1 MGCHSMLLNL
11 KIDNYKG
18 VKKEINISGIA
29 SNKIKRSN
37 NETSK
42 ISGNVKLL
50 KNICLIG
57 SNASG
62 KTSIL
67 NAIETL
73 QAFLM
78 FPYRKKITS
87 EKDYADFIEN
97 MSPEELKKFLI
108 KFNTLELGEQNNLRK
123 NEKTTIEI
131 ELYIPKRKDNIPGI
145 YKYTLLYKDDYSKNG
160 VLMEKL
166 EYRKS
171 INTKNKIIS
180 LGNNII
186 ESEIGTAILYENN
199 DSKNREISI
208 FVDYFK
214 TFFDEMIEYTS
225 CIDKKAGTNL
235 FDIIKNNKEK
245 FLSLANIADEK
256 IINISID
263 ENNDKPQILFWNS
276 NTTYL
281 TFSQLSSGTKKVIIM
296 GSILLKSL
304 EDNSLV
310 LIDEIELSLH
320 PSLAMFL
327 INLNISKDCNHFSQL
342 IFTTHSPFVA
352 FSLSND
358 QLYYINNQNNQYNVL
373 NINSAIKDGIITKDK
388 NPQKAWLEDLLIKNP
403 DANKI
408 KNFFKN
414 DKETR

>member
-1 MGCHSMLLNL
+1 MLLNL

-42 ISGNVKLL
+42 ISDNVKLL

-73 QAFLM
+73 QDFLI
-78 FPYRKKITS
+78 FPYRKKFTT
-87 EKDYADFIEN
+87 EKDYTEFIEN
-97 MSPEELKKFLI
+97 MSPEEIKKFLI

-123 NEKTTIEI
+123 KEKTTIEI
-131 ELYIPKRKDNIPGI
+131 ELYIPKRKNNIPGV

-160 VLMEKL
+160 VLIEKL

-171 INTKNKIIS
+171 VNTKSKIIS
-180 LGNNII
+180 MGKNII

-199 DSKNREISI
+199 DSKNNEISI
-208 FVDYFK
+208 YVDYFK
-214 TFFDEMIEYTS
+214 TFFEEMIEYTS
-225 CIDKKAGTNL
+225 CIDKKAGVNL
-235 FDIIKNNKEK
+235 LDIIKKNKDK

-263 ENNDKPQILFWNS
+263 ENNNKPQILFWNS
-276 NTTYL
+276 NNTYL

-296 GSILLKSL
+296 GSILLESL
-304 EDNSLV
+304 ENNSLI

-320 PSLAMFL
+320 PSLAIFL
-327 INLNISKDCNHFSQL
+327 TNLNTSKDFNHYSQL

-352 FSLSND
+352 FSLAND
-358 QLYYINNQNNQYNVL
+358 QLYYINNHNNQYNVL

-388 NPQKAWLEDLLIKNP
+388 NPKKAWLEDLLIKNP

-414 DKETR
+414 K

>member
-1 MGCHSMLLNL
+1 MLLNL

-18 VKKEINISGIA
+18 VKKEINIGSIA
-29 SNKIKRSN
+29 SNKIKHSN
-37 NETSK
+37 NEISK
-42 ISGNVKLL
+42 IADNVKLL

-73 QAFLM
+73 QDYLI
-78 FPYRKKITS
+78 FPYRKKITG
-87 EKDYADFIEN
+87 EKEYADFIES
-97 MSPEELKKFLI
+97 MSPEDIKKFLI
-108 KFNTLELGEQNNLRK
+108 KLNTLKLGEQNNLRQTD
-123 NEKTTIEI
+123 KTTIEI
-131 ELYIPKRKDNIPGI
+131 ELYIPKRKNNVPGI
-145 YKYTLLYKDDYSKNG
+145 YKYTLIFKNDYSKNG

-166 EYRKS
+166 EYKKS
-171 INTKNKIIS
+171 INTKSKIIS

-199 DSKNREISI
+199 DSKNKEISEFI
-208 FVDYFK
+208 SYYK

-225 CIDKKAGTNL
+225 CIDKKASIDL
-235 FDIIKNNKEK
+235 LDIIKKDKEK
-245 FLSLANIADEK
+245 FLSLANIADDK
-256 IINISID
+256 IINVSID

-276 NTTYL
+276 DNTHL

-296 GSILLKSL
+296 GSILLESL
-304 EDNSLV
+304 ENNSLI

-320 PSLAMFL
+320 PSLVTFL
-327 INLNISKDCNHFSQL
+327 TNINISKDFNHFSQL

-358 QLYYINNQNNQYNVL
+358 QLYYINNQDGQYNVL
-373 NINSAIKDGIITKDK
+373 NINSAIKNGIITKDK
-388 NPQKAWLEDLLIKNP
+388 NPHKAWLENLLIKNP
-403 DANKI
+403 DINRI
-408 KNFFKN
+408 NTFFKN
-414 DKETR
+414 N

>member
-42 ISGNVKLL
+42 ISDNVKLL

-171 INTKNKIIS
+171 INTKSKIIS

-276 NTTYL
+276 NNTYL

-414 DKETR
+414 NKETR

>member
-1 MGCHSMLLNL
+1 MLLSL

-18 VKKEINISGIA
+18 VKREINISSIA

-37 NETSK
+37 NDTSK
-42 ISGNVKLL
+42 IADNVKLL

-67 NAIETL
+67 SAIETL

-78 FPYRKKITS
+78 FPYRKKITN

-97 MSPEELKKFLI
+97 MSPEELKRFLI

-131 ELYIPKRKDNIPGI
+131 ELYIPKRKNNIPGI

-166 EYRKS
+166 EYKKS
-171 INTKNKIIS
+171 INSKSKIIG

-186 ESEIGTAILYENN
+186 ESEISTAILYENN
-199 DSKNREISI
+199 DSKNNEISI

-214 TFFDEMIEYTS
+214 TFFDEMIDYTS
-225 CIDKKAGTNL
+225 CIDKKAGDNL
-235 FDIIKNNKEK
+235 FDIIKKNKEQ
-245 FLSLANIADEK
+245 FLSLTNIADEK
-256 IINISID
+256 IINITID

-276 NTTYL
+276 NNTYL
-281 TFSQLSSGTKKVIIM
+281 TFSQLSSGTKKVIIL
-296 GSILLKSL
+296 GSILLESL
-304 EDNSLV
+304 ENNSLV

-320 PSLAMFL
+320 PSLATFL
-327 INLNISKDCNHFSQL
+327 INLNVSKDCNHFSQL

-358 QLYYINNQNNQYNVL
+358 QLYYINNKDEQYNVS
-373 NINSAIKDGIITKDK
+373 NINSAIKNGIITKDK
-388 NPQKAWLEDLLIKNP
+388 SPQKAWLEDLLIKNP
-403 DANKI
+403 DINKI
-408 KNFFKN
+408 NNFLKIN
-414 DKETR
+414 KETR

>member
-1 MGCHSMLLNL
+1 MLLNL
-11 KIDNYKG
+11 KVDNYKG
-18 VKKEINISGIA
+18 VKNEINISSIA
-29 SNKIKRSN
+29 SNKIKRSS

-42 ISGNVKLL
+42 ICNNIKLL

-73 QAFLM
+73 QDFLM
-78 FPYRKKITS
+78 FPYRKKITN

-108 KFNTLELGEQNNLRK
+108 KFNTLQLGEQNNLRK
-123 NEKTTIEI
+123 NEKTIIEI
-131 ELYIPKRKDNIPGI
+131 ELYIPKRKNNIPGI
-145 YKYTLLYKDDYSKNG
+145 YKYTLIYKDDYYKNG

-166 EYRKS
+166 EYKKS
-171 INTKNKIIS
+171 INTKSKIIS
-180 LGNNII
+180 LRNNII

-199 DSKNREISI
+199 DNKSNENSI
-208 FVDYFK
+208 FIDYFK
-214 TFFDEMIEYTS
+214 TFFEEMIDYTS
-225 CIDKKAGTNL
+225 CIDKKAGINL
-235 FDIIKNNKEK
+235 HDIVKNNKEQ
-245 FLSLANIADEK
+245 LIALTNIADEK

-263 ENNDKPQILFWNS
+263 ENNDKQQILFWNS
-276 NTTYL
+276 KSTKL
-281 TFSQLSSGTKKVIIM
+281 TFSQLSSGTKKIIIL
-296 GSILLKSL
+296 GSILLESL
-304 EDNSLV
+304 ENNSLV

-358 QLYYINNQNNQYNVL
+358 QLYYINNKNDQYSVS
-373 NINSAIKDGIITKDK
+373 NINSAIKNGIITKDK
-388 NPQKAWLEDLLIKNP
+388 NPQRAWLEDLLIKNP
-403 DANKI
+403 DTNKI
-408 KNFFKN
+408 SNFLKNNKGN
-414 DKETR
+414 

>member
-1 MGCHSMLLNL
+1 MLLSL

-18 VKKEINISGIA
+18 VKREINISSIA

-37 NETSK
+37 NDTSK
-42 ISGNVKLL
+42 IADNVKLL

-67 NAIETL
+67 SAIETL

-78 FPYRKKITS
+78 FPYRKKITN

-123 NEKTTIEI
+123 KEKTTIEI
-131 ELYIPKRKDNIPGI
+131 ELYIPKRKNNIPGI

-166 EYRKS
+166 EYKKS
-171 INTKNKIIS
+171 INSKSKIIG

-186 ESEIGTAILYENN
+186 ESEISTAILYENN
-199 DSKNREISI
+199 DSKNNEISI

-214 TFFDEMIEYTS
+214 TFFDEMIDYTS
-225 CIDKKAGTNL
+225 CIDKKAGANL
-235 FDIIKNNKEK
+235 FDIIKKNKEQ
-245 FLSLANIADEK
+245 FLSLTNIADEK
-256 IINISID
+256 IINITID

-276 NTTYL
+276 NNTYL
-281 TFSQLSSGTKKVIIM
+281 TFSQLSSGTKKVIIL
-296 GSILLKSL
+296 GSILLESL
-304 EDNSLV
+304 ENNSLV

-320 PSLAMFL
+320 PSLATFL
-327 INLNISKDCNHFSQL
+327 INLNVSKDCNHFSQL

-358 QLYYINNQNNQYNVL
+358 QLYYINNKDEQYNVS
-373 NINSAIKDGIITKDK
+373 NINSAIKNGIITKDK
-388 NPQKAWLEDLLIKNP
+388 SPQKAWLEDLLIKNP
-403 DANKI
+403 DINKI
-408 KNFFKN
+408 NNFLKIN
-414 DKETR
+414 KETRQT

>member
-1 MGCHSMLLNL
+1 MLLSL

-18 VKKEINISGIA
+18 VKREINISSIA

-37 NETSK
+37 NDTSK
-42 ISGNVKLL
+42 IADNVKVL

-67 NAIETL
+67 SAIETL

-78 FPYRKKITS
+78 FPYRKKITN

-131 ELYIPKRKDNIPGI
+131 ELYIPKRKNNIPGI

-166 EYRKS
+166 EYKKS
-171 INTKNKIIS
+171 INSKSKIIS

-186 ESEIGTAILYENN
+186 ESEISTAILYENN
-199 DSKNREISI
+199 DSKNNEISI

-214 TFFDEMIEYTS
+214 TFFDEMIDYTS
-225 CIDKKAGTNL
+225 CIDKKAGANL
-235 FDIIKNNKEK
+235 FDIIKKNKEQ
-245 FLSLANIADEK
+245 FLSLTNIADEK
-256 IINISID
+256 IINITID

-276 NTTYL
+276 NNTYL
-281 TFSQLSSGTKKVIIM
+281 TFSQLSSGTKKVIIL
-296 GSILLKSL
+296 GSILLESL
-304 EDNSLV
+304 ENNSLV

-320 PSLAMFL
+320 PSLATFL
-327 INLNISKDCNHFSQL
+327 INLNVSKDCNHFSQL

-358 QLYYINNQNNQYNVL
+358 QLYYINNKDEQYNVS
-373 NINSAIKDGIITKDK
+373 NINSAIKNGIITKDK
-388 NPQKAWLEDLLIKNP
+388 SPQKAWLEDLLIKNP
-403 DANKI
+403 DINKI
-408 KNFFKN
+408 NNFLKIN
-414 DKETR
+414 KETR

>member
-1 MGCHSMLLNL
+1 MLLSL

-18 VKKEINISGIA
+18 VKREINISSIA

-37 NETSK
+37 NDTSK
-42 ISGNVKLL
+42 IADNVKLL

-67 NAIETL
+67 SAIETL

-78 FPYRKKITS
+78 FPYRKKITN

-108 KFNTLELGEQNNLRK
+108 RFNTLELGEQNNLRK

-131 ELYIPKRKDNIPGI
+131 ELYIPKRKNNIPGI
-145 YKYTLLYKDDYSKNG
+145 YKYTLIYKDDYSKNG

-166 EYRKS
+166 EYKKNINSKS
-171 INTKNKIIS
+171 KIIG

-186 ESEIGTAILYENN
+186 ESEISTAILYENN
-199 DSKNREISI
+199 DSKNNEISE

-214 TFFDEMIEYTS
+214 TFFDEMIDYTS
-225 CIDKKAGTNL
+225 CIDKKAGANL
-235 FDIIKNNKEK
+235 FDVIKKNKEQ
-245 FLSLANIADEK
+245 FLSLTNIADEK
-256 IINISID
+256 IINITID

-276 NTTYL
+276 NNTYL
-281 TFSQLSSGTKKVIIM
+281 TFSQLSSGTKKVIIL
-296 GSILLKSL
+296 GSILLESL
-304 EDNSLV
+304 ENNSLI

-320 PSLAMFL
+320 PSLATFL
-327 INLNISKDCNHFSQL
+327 INLNVSKDCNHFSQL

-358 QLYYINNQNNQYNVL
+358 QLYYINNKDEQYNVS
-373 NINSAIKDGIITKDK
+373 NINSAIKNGIITKDK
-388 NPQKAWLEDLLIKNP
+388 SPQKAWLEDLLIKNP
-403 DANKI
+403 DINKI
-408 KNFFKN
+408 NNFLKTN
-414 DKETR
+414 KETR

>member
-1 MGCHSMLLNL
+1 MLLNL

-18 VKKEINISGIA
+18 VKKEINISSIA

-42 ISGNVKLL
+42 ITDNVKLL

-67 NAIETL
+67 SAIETL
-73 QAFLM
+73 QNFLI
-78 FPYRKKITS
+78 FPYRKKITN
-87 EKDYADFIEN
+87 EKDYADFIKN

-108 KFNTLELGEQNNLRK
+108 KFNTLELGEQNNLRI

-131 ELYIPKRKDNIPGI
+131 ELYIPKRKNNIPGI
-145 YKYTLLYKDDYSKNG
+145 YKYTLLYNDDYQKNG

-166 EYRKS
+166 EYKKN

-186 ESEIGTAILYENN
+186 ESEIGTAILYANN
-199 DSKNREISI
+199 DSKNNENSI

-214 TFFDEMIEYTS
+214 TFFDEMIDYTS
-225 CIDKKAGTNL
+225 CIDKNAGANL
-235 FDIIKNNKEK
+235 FDIIKNNKEQ
-245 FLSLANIADEK
+245 FLSLTNIADEK

-276 NTTYL
+276 NNTYL
-281 TFSQLSSGTKKVIIM
+281 TFSQLSSGTKKVIIL
-296 GSILLKSL
+296 GSLILESL
-304 EDNSLV
+304 ENNSLV

-320 PSLAMFL
+320 PALAMFL

-358 QLYYINNQNNQYNVL
+358 QLYYINNKDEQYNVS
-373 NINSAIKDGIITKDK
+373 NINSAIKNGIITKDK

-403 DANKI
+403 DTNKI
-408 KNFFKN
+408 NNFFTN
-414 DKETR
+414 Q

>member
-1 MGCHSMLLNL
+1 MLLNL

-18 VKKEINISGIA
+18 VKKEINIGSIA
-29 SNKIKRSN
+29 SNKIKHSN
-37 NETSK
+37 NEISK
-42 ISGNVKLL
+42 IADNVKLL

-73 QAFLM
+73 QDYLI
-78 FPYRKKITS
+78 FPYRKKITG
-87 EKDYADFIEN
+87 EKEYADFIES
-97 MSPEELKKFLI
+97 MSPEDIKKFLI
-108 KFNTLELGEQNNLRK
+108 KLNTLKLGEQNNLRQTD
-123 NEKTTIEI
+123 KTTIEI
-131 ELYIPKRKDNIPGI
+131 ELYIPKRKNNIPGI
-145 YKYTLLYKDDYSKNG
+145 YKYTLIFKNDYSKNG

-166 EYRKS
+166 EYKKS
-171 INTKNKIIS
+171 INTKSKIIS

-199 DSKNREISI
+199 DSKNKEISEFI
-208 FVDYFK
+208 SYYK

-225 CIDKKAGTNL
+225 CIDKKASIDL
-235 FDIIKNNKEK
+235 LDIIKKDKEK
-245 FLSLANIADEK
+245 FLSLANIADDK
-256 IINISID
+256 IINVSID

-276 NTTYL
+276 DNTHL

-296 GSILLKSL
+296 GSILLESL
-304 EDNSLV
+304 ENNSLI

-320 PSLAMFL
+320 PSLVTFL
-327 INLNISKDCNHFSQL
+327 TNINISKDFNHFSQL

-358 QLYYINNQNNQYNVL
+358 QLYYINNQDGQYNVL
-373 NINSAIKDGIITKDK
+373 NINSAIKNGIITKDK
-388 NPQKAWLEDLLIKNP
+388 NPHKAWLENLLIKNP
-403 DANKI
+403 DINRI
-408 KNFFKN
+408 NTFFKN
-414 DKETR
+414 N

>member
-1 MGCHSMLLNL
+1 MLLNL

-18 VKKEINISGIA
+18 VKKEINIGSIA
-29 SNKIKRSN
+29 SNKIKHSN
-37 NETSK
+37 NEISK
-42 ISGNVKLL
+42 IAENVKLL

-73 QAFLM
+73 QDYLI
-78 FPYRKKITS
+78 FPYRKKITG
-87 EKDYADFIEN
+87 EKEYADFIEN
-97 MSPEELKKFLI
+97 MSPEDIKKFLI
-108 KFNTLELGEQNNLRK
+108 KLNTLKLGEQNNLRQTD
-123 NEKTTIEI
+123 KTTIEI
-131 ELYIPKRKDNIPGI
+131 ELYIPKRKNNIPGI
-145 YKYTLLYKDDYSKNG
+145 YKYTLIFKNDYSKNG

-166 EYRKS
+166 EYKKS
-171 INTKNKIIS
+171 INTKSKIIS

-199 DSKNREISI
+199 DSKNKETSKFIS
-208 FVDYFK
+208 YYK

-225 CIDKKAGTNL
+225 YIDKKASIDL
-235 FDIIKNNKEK
+235 LDIIKNDKEK

-256 IINISID
+256 IINVSID

-276 NTTYL
+276 DKTHL

-296 GSILLKSL
+296 GSILLESL
-304 EDNSLV
+304 ENNSLI

-320 PSLAMFL
+320 PSLVTFL
-327 INLNISKDCNHFSQL
+327 TNINISKDFNHFSQL

-358 QLYYINNQNNQYNVL
+358 QLYYINNQDGQYNVL
-373 NINSAIKDGIITKDK
+373 NINSAIKNSIITKDK
-388 NPQKAWLEDLLIKNP
+388 NPQKAWLENLLIKNP
-403 DANKI
+403 DINKI
-408 KNFFKN
+408 NAFFKN
-414 DKETR
+414 N

>member
-1 MGCHSMLLNL
+1 MLLNL

-18 VKKEINISGIA
+18 VKKEINIGSIA
-29 SNKIKRSN
+29 SNKIKHSN
-37 NETSK
+37 NEISK
-42 ISGNVKLL
+42 ISDNVKLL

-73 QAFLM
+73 QDYLI
-78 FPYRKKITS
+78 FPYRKKITG
-87 EKDYADFIEN
+87 EKEYVDFIEN
-97 MSPEELKKFLI
+97 MSPEDIKKFLI
-108 KFNTLELGEQNNLRK
+108 KLNTLKLGEQNNLRQ
-123 NEKTTIEI
+123 NDKTTIEI
-131 ELYIPKRKDNIPGI
+131 ELYIPKRKNNIPGI
-145 YKYTLLYKDDYSKNG
+145 YKYTLIFKNDYSKNG

-166 EYRKS
+166 EYKKS
-171 INTKNKIIS
+171 INTKSKIIS

-199 DSKNREISI
+199 DSKNKEISEFI
-208 FVDYFK
+208 SYYK

-225 CIDKKAGTNL
+225 CIDKKASIDL
-235 FDIIKNNKEK
+235 LDIIKNDKEK

-256 IINISID
+256 IINVSID

-276 NTTYL
+276 DKTHL

-296 GSILLKSL
+296 GSILLESL
-304 EDNSLV
+304 ENNSLI

-320 PSLAMFL
+320 PSLVTFL
-327 INLNISKDCNHFSQL
+327 ININISKDFNHFSQL

-358 QLYYINNQNNQYNVL
+358 QLYYINNQDDQYNVL
-373 NINSAIKDGIITKDK
+373 NINSAIKNGIITKDK
-388 NPQKAWLEDLLIKNP
+388 NPQKAWLENLLIKNP
-403 DANKI
+403 DINKI
-408 KNFFKN
+408 NTFFKN
-414 DKETR
+414 N

>member
-1 MGCHSMLLNL
+1 MLLSL

-18 VKKEINISGIA
+18 VKREINISSIA

-37 NETSK
+37 NDTSK
-42 ISGNVKLL
+42 IADNVKLL

-67 NAIETL
+67 SAIETL

-78 FPYRKKITS
+78 FPYRKKITN

-123 NEKTTIEI
+123 KEKTTIEI
-131 ELYIPKRKDNIPGI
+131 ELYIPKRKNNIPGI

-166 EYRKS
+166 EYKKS
-171 INTKNKIIS
+171 INSKSKIIG

-186 ESEIGTAILYENN
+186 ESEISTAILYENN
-199 DSKNREISI
+199 DSKNNEISI

-214 TFFDEMIEYTS
+214 TFFDEMIDYTS
-225 CIDKKAGTNL
+225 CIDKKAGANL
-235 FDIIKNNKEK
+235 FDIIKKNKEQ
-245 FLSLANIADEK
+245 FLSLTNIADEK
-256 IINISID
+256 IINITID

-276 NTTYL
+276 NNTYL
-281 TFSQLSSGTKKVIIM
+281 TFSQLSSGTKKVIIL
-296 GSILLKSL
+296 GSILLESL
-304 EDNSLV
+304 ENNSLV

-320 PSLAMFL
+320 PSLVTFL
-327 INLNISKDCNHFSQL
+327 INLNVSKDCNHFSQL

-358 QLYYINNQNNQYNVL
+358 QLYYINNKDEQYNVS
-373 NINSAIKDGIITKDK
+373 NINSAIKNGIITKDK
-388 NPQKAWLEDLLIKNP
+388 SPQKAWLEDLLIKNP
-403 DANKI
+403 DINKI
-408 KNFFKN
+408 NNFLKIN
-414 DKETR
+414 KETR

>member
-1 MGCHSMLLNL
+1 MLLSL

-18 VKKEINISGIA
+18 VKREINISSIA

-37 NETSK
+37 NDTSK
-42 ISGNVKLL
+42 IADNVKLL

-67 NAIETL
+67 SAIETL

-78 FPYRKKITS
+78 FPYRKKITN

-131 ELYIPKRKDNIPGI
+131 ELYIPKRKNNIPGI

-166 EYRKS
+166 EYKKS
-171 INTKNKIIS
+171 INSKSKIIS

-186 ESEIGTAILYENN
+186 ESEISTAILYENN
-199 DSKNREISI
+199 DSKNNEISI

-214 TFFDEMIEYTS
+214 TFFDEMIDYTS
-225 CIDKKAGTNL
+225 CIDKKAGANL
-235 FDIIKNNKEK
+235 FDIIKKNKEQ
-245 FLSLANIADEK
+245 FLSLTNIADEK
-256 IINISID
+256 IINITID

-276 NTTYL
+276 NNTYL
-281 TFSQLSSGTKKVIIM
+281 TFSQLSSGTKKVIIL
-296 GSILLKSL
+296 GSILLESL
-304 EDNSLV
+304 ENNSLV

-320 PSLAMFL
+320 PSLATFL
-327 INLNISKDCNHFSQL
+327 INLNVSKDCNHFSQL

-358 QLYYINNQNNQYNVL
+358 QLYYINNKDEQYNVS
-373 NINSAIKDGIITKDK
+373 NINSAIKNGIITKDK
-388 NPQKAWLEDLLIKNP
+388 SPQKAWLEDLLIKNP
-403 DANKI
+403 DINKI
-408 KNFFKN
+408 NNFLKIN
-414 DKETR
+414 KETR

>member
-1 MGCHSMLLNL
+1 MLLNL

-18 VKKEINISGIA
+18 VKKEINIGSIA
-29 SNKIKRSN
+29 SNKIKHSN
-37 NETSK
+37 NEISK
-42 ISGNVKLL
+42 IADNVKLL

-73 QAFLM
+73 QDYLI
-78 FPYRKKITS
+78 FPYRKKITG
-87 EKDYADFIEN
+87 EKEYADFIEN
-97 MSPEELKKFLI
+97 MSPEDIKKFLI
-108 KFNTLELGEQNNLRK
+108 KLNTLKLGEQNNLRQTD
-123 NEKTTIEI
+123 KTTIEI
-131 ELYIPKRKDNIPGI
+131 ELYIPKRKNNIPGI
-145 YKYTLLYKDDYSKNG
+145 YKYTLIFKNDYSKNG

-166 EYRKS
+166 EYKKS
-171 INTKNKIIS
+171 INTKSKIIS

-199 DSKNREISI
+199 DSKNKEISEFI
-208 FVDYFK
+208 SYYK

-225 CIDKKAGTNL
+225 YIDKKASIDL
-235 FDIIKNNKEK
+235 LDIIKNDKEK

-256 IINISID
+256 IINVSID

-276 NTTYL
+276 DKTHL

-296 GSILLKSL
+296 GSILLESL
-304 EDNSLV
+304 ENNSLI

-320 PSLAMFL
+320 PSLVTFL
-327 INLNISKDCNHFSQL
+327 TNINIAKDFNHFSQL

-358 QLYYINNQNNQYNVL
+358 QLYYINNQDGQYNVL
-373 NINSAIKDGIITKDK
+373 NINSAIKNGIITKDK
-388 NPQKAWLEDLLIKNP
+388 NPQKAWLENLLIKNP
-403 DANKI
+403 DMNKI
-408 KNFFKN
+408 NTFFKN
-414 DKETR
+414 N